1 MSSTC
6 FSMSPPGKL
15 YSASV
20 SGGDIWPCAVRRALN
35 VLLED
40 DVDSGLEST
49 RTGRVGAQGIVG
61 RRQAADGRVLS
72 LSARMGESS
81 ASALVGRLSAESSDI
96 CSCTLLLPT
105 VCCRRKDIKHQ
116 LCQASN
122 QDSACLHGGEET
134 YFWVMKIIMASY
146 W

>member
-1 MSSTC
+1 M
-6 FSMSPPGKL
+6 
-15 YSASV
+15 

-61 RRQAADGRVLS
+61 RRQAADGRILS

-81 ASALVGRLSAESSDI
+81 ASALVGRPGVEAVPQDHKLSNSRYK
-96 CSCTLLLPT
+96 L
-105 VCCRRKDIKHQ
+105 
-116 LCQASN
+116 
-122 QDSACLHGGEET
+122 QDLS
-134 YFWVMKIIMASY
+134 
-146 W
+146 